1 MESNLKKLSNGEIT
15 ALAKETALA
24 MMNAMGQAK
33 TMGYLKTDEDMLDLM
48 AVGIEEAFTILVENM
63 EAPEDESNSKIIL

>member
-63 EAPEDESNSKIIL
+63 EAPGDESNSKIIL